1 MKTTLL
7 ILALLCLLL
16 QGCQS
21 TQAPLL
27 ANSITAPQAKA
38 NTDKNKTTAEELQFL
53 KTAQFWP
60 AGRTEDIL
68 ERALREGLIYNGMTL
83 EAATELLG
91 PYASIDKDTVRWYR
105 NPNHKWHVA
114 GMATAKIRNGSL
126 FDWKFTRG

>member
-1 MKTTLL
+1 MKATLL

-21 TQAPLL
+21 TQAPLS
-27 ANSITAPQAKA
+27 ANSTTEPQAQA
-38 NTDKNKTTAEELQFL
+38 STDKTTAEELQFL
-53 KTAQFWP
+53 KTAQYWP

-91 PYASIDKDTVRWYR
+91 PYASINKDTVLWYR
-105 NPNHKWHVA
+105 NPDHRWHVA
-114 GMATAKIRNGSL
+114 GMATAKIRNGLL
-126 FDWKFTRG
+126 FDWKFSRG

>member
-7 ILALLCLLL
+7 ILALLLLVL
-16 QGCQS
+16 QGCRS
-21 TQAPLL
+21 TQAPLV
-27 ANSITAPQAKA
+27 ANSTTEPQATA
-38 NTDKNKTTAEELQFL
+38 STDKTTTEELAYL

-105 NPNHKWHVA
+105 NPDHRWHVA
-114 GMATAKIRNGSL
+114 GMATAKLRDGLL
-126 FDWKFTRG
+126 FDWKFGRG

>member
-21 TQAPLL
+21 TQASLL
-27 ANSITAPQAKA
+27 TNSTTEPQAKA
-38 NTDKNKTTAEELQFL
+38 STGKTTAEELEFL

-60 AGRTEDIL
+60 AGRTEEIL

-91 PYASIDKDTVRWYR
+91 PYTSIDKDVALWYR
-105 NPNHKWHVA
+105 NPDHKWHVA
-114 GMATAKIRNGSL
+114 GMATAKMRNGSL
-126 FDWKFTRG
+126 FDWKFSRG

>member
-7 ILALLCLLL
+7 ILALPCLLL

-21 TQAPLL
+21 TQAPFL
-27 ANSITAPQAKA
+27 ANSTTEPQAKA
-38 NTDKNKTTAEELQFL
+38 STDKTTTEELQFL

-91 PYASIDKDTVRWYR
+91 PYASIDKTTVRWYR
-105 NPNHKWHVA
+105 NPDHTWHVA
-114 GMATAKIRNGSL
+114 GMATAKIRNGLL
-126 FDWKFTRG
+126 FDWKFSRG